1 MHRLVF
7 VATLALLT
15 PPALSAQPADPN
27 TAQTRAVRTDEPI
40 TLDGRDREPVW
51 ATAPVTD
58 DFYQFTPAEA
68 GPARFRT
75 TIRVA
80 YDDRTLYVFVRAYDP
95 SPDSLV
101 ALLSRRDVRTPSEWI
116 KVVIDGFRDR
126 RSALQFMVNPAGV
139 KRDATVYGDISE
151 DIAWDG
157 VWDAATHI
165 DAEGW
170 TAEFAIPFSQLRFT
184 PKSEHVFGFGV
195 WRDIARY
202 GERDAW
208 PVYRPSR
215 QTFASQLGDLVG
227 IRDIGRNRRL
237 EVMPYVVTKNV
248 TEPRA
253 DGWAHPQQQTGGLDL
268 KAGLTT
274 NITLDATINPDF
286 GQVEMDPALL
296 NLSAFEVRFEE
307 RRPFFMEGSNL
318 FRCAGPCEGIFYTR
332 RVGRTPQLRA
342 AANDPRFS
350 TIQGAAKITGRLE
363 GGAQFGLVAVSSAR
377 EEGAGGQTIEPQT
390 TTLVGRFV
398 QDFRGGRSQ
407 FGTMVTSLVRNLDAS
422 TEPLL
427 RREAYTLLLQG
438 YHRFADRWEVSGYTG
453 RSTAI
458 GSAEAIARTQLTSVH
473 YFQRP
478 DHDTP
483 YDPTRTSM
491 NGGVSS
497 LTLRRFAGRARWET
511 TTRYAEPGTELNDLG
526 FVTLVDDVMLRNQ
539 LVLTA
544 LRPGLWHRRVNAVA
558 SAEQHWTTGGLPT
571 GSTLQLHAAAE
582 FVNFWG
588 SSITYNASRLGATH
602 CVSCARGGPAL
613 RQSPA
618 HRVTL
623 TFSGDQR
630 KNVMPDASLSYT
642 TADEGRSYTKA
653 AGVGVTARAG
663 TRTSFE
669 LSANYQDAVID
680 AQWVRNYGDPFSD
693 TTHYTF
699 ARLASET
706 FDLTARAN
714 VTLSPTL
721 SLQLYAQP
729 FIAAG
734 TFSDQRE
741 IASPYAKEY
750 AARYASYAGVP
761 LPGFGDFKQFNS
773 NLVARWEYRPGSVL
787 FVVWQQGR
795 ADFSPMGDVS
805 VGPDFRSLFATH
817 PDNTLLV
824 KLSYW
829 FNP

>member
-1 MHRLVF
+1 MRLFRF
-7 VATLALLT
+7 VAFLLALIV
-15 PPALSAQPADPN
+15 PPLGAQPSDPHSAQ
-27 TAQTRAVRTDEPI
+27 AQAVRSDELM
-40 TLDGRDREPVW
+40 TLDGRDLESVW
-51 ATAPVTD
+51 ATAPITD

-68 GPARFRT
+68 GKARFRT
-75 TIRVA
+75 TVRVA

-95 SPDSLV
+95 RPDSLV
-101 ALLSRRDVRTPSEWI
+101 ALLSRRDIRTPSEWI
-116 KVVIDGFRDR
+116 KIVIDGFRDR

-139 KRDATVYGDISE
+139 KRDATVYGDVSE
-151 DIAWDG
+151 DGAWDG
-157 VWDAATHI
+157 VWDAVANV

-184 PKSEHVFGFGV
+184 PKDEQVFGFGV

-237 EVMPYVVTKNV
+237 EVMPYLVTKSV
-248 TEPRA
+248 TEPRPN
-253 DGWAHPQQQTGGLDL
+253 GWAHPQQQTAGLDL

-274 NITLDATINPDF
+274 NITLDATFNPDF
-286 GQVEMDPALL
+286 GQVEMDPAVL

-350 TIQGAAKITGRLE
+350 RIQGAAKITGRLE
-363 GGAQFGLVAVSSAR
+363 GGAQFGLVAVSAAR
-377 EEGAGGQTIEPQT
+377 EAGAAGQTIEPQT

-407 FGTMVTSLVRNLDAS
+407 FGTMVTGLLRDLDAS
-422 TEPLL
+422 TAPLL
-427 RREAYTLLLQG
+427 RRDAYTLLFQG
-438 YHRFADRWEVSGYTG
+438 YHRFADRWEVSGYSG
-453 RSTAI
+453 RSTAR
-458 GSAEAIARTQLTSVH
+458 GTPAAIARTQLSSVH

-478 DHDTP
+478 DHEVEF
-483 YDPTRTSM
+483 DPTRTTMS
-491 NGGVSS
+491 GGVSS

-526 FVTLVDDVMLRNQ
+526 FVTLVNDVMLRNQ
-539 LVLTA
+539 LLLTA
-544 LRPGLWHRRVNAVA
+544 LRPGLWHRRVNAVV

-571 GSTLQLHAAAE
+571 ASQVQIHGAAE
-582 FVNFWG
+582 FLNFWG
-588 SSITYNASRLGATH
+588 SSFTYNASQLGGSH

-618 HRVTL
+618 HRVTVNL
-623 TFSGDQR
+623 HGDQR
-630 KNVMPDASLSYT
+630 KTLTPNAHVSFTS
-642 TADEGRSYTKA
+642 ADEGRSFA
-653 AGVGVTARAG
+653 RGAGLGMIARVG

-669 LSANYQDAVID
+669 LAANYEDRVLD
-680 AQWVRNYGDPFSD
+680 AQWVRNYGDVFSD
-693 TTHYTF
+693 TTHFTF

-729 FIAAG
+729 FIAGG

-741 IASPYAKEY
+741 IAAPYAKAY
-750 AARYASYAGVP
+750 ADRYAPYTDVP
-761 LPGFGDFKQFNS
+761 LPEFRDFKQFNS
-773 NLVARWEYRPGSVL
+773 NLVFRWEYRPGSVL

-795 ADFSPMGDVS
+795 ADFARTGGLQM
-805 VGPDFRSLFATH
+805 GPDIRSLFATH